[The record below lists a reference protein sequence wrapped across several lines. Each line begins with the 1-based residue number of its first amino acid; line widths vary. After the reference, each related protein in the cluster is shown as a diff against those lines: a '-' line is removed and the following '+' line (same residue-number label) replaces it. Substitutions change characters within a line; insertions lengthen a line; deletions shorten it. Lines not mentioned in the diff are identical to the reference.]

1 MGSVALLSHFVFVK
15 CKNQEFKI
23 FDWFSGCNRQF
34 YTFNFYTLKSSTVNQ
49 HYLYMQEMYDLAQR
63 LKSIILEFYFFTTQ
77 FKTISKQYIAFKAK
91 IATSLNCPFLEFSPI
106 ERFLI
111 D

>member
-1 MGSVALLSHFVFVK
+1 
-15 CKNQEFKI
+15 
-23 FDWFSGCNRQF
+23 
-34 YTFNFYTLKSSTVNQ
+34 
-49 HYLYMQEMYDLAQR
+49 MQEMYDLAQR